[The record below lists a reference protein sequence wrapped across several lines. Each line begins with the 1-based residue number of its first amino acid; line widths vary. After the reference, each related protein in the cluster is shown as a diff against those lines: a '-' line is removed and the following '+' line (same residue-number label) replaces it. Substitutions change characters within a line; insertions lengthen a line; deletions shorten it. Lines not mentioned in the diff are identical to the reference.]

1 MLLDKLTIFD
11 WSLFYIRKM
20 INLPRKT
27 DFPFS
32 NYKTKRCVIFI
43 HWFTLILVV
52 DTRSVERTVD
62 RVRIYKFVTHSD
74 VNKSICQRQSNWYR
88 LLSTFRS
95 KCRDVELEFAF
106 SSTNTR
112 LSKHVVVSCG
122 DAECE
127 QALTPRDIY
136 SSILQAH
143 SGFINS
149 EHFTNESCV
158 RNFNGT
164 HEGTYEHTY

>member
-1 MLLDKLTIFD
+1 MFPPFTKFVLKLCRKWYRVKQTHQILCT
-11 WSLFYIRKM
+11 LFLSFYPLVTPISQSINHIPVLPSRTYQKFYVTLRSRPQFVRVQE

-43 HWFTLILVV
+43 HRFTLILVV

-62 RVRIYKFVTHSD
+62 RVRICKFVTHSD

-106 SSTNTR
+106 SSR
-112 LSKHVVVSCG
+112 SF
-122 DAECE
+122 D
-127 QALTPRDIY
+127 
-136 SSILQAH
+136 
-143 SGFINS
+143 
-149 EHFTNESCV
+149 
-158 RNFNGT
+158 
-164 HEGTYEHTY
+164 

>member
-1 MLLDKLTIFD
+1 MISRQTNTPEFVYPIFILLPTSNSNLTINQPKSPIIFQYFRHEPTNK
-11 WSLFYIRKM
+11 FYVTLRSRPQFVRVQV

-43 HWFTLILVV
+43 HRFTLILVV
-52 DTRSVERTVD
+52 DTRSEERTVD
-62 RVRIYKFVTHSD
+62 RARICKFVTHSD

-106 SSTNTR
+106 SSR
-112 LSKHVVVSCG
+112 S
-122 DAECE
+122 
-127 QALTPRDIY
+127 
-136 SSILQAH
+136 
-143 SGFINS
+143 
-149 EHFTNESCV
+149 
-158 RNFNGT
+158 FN
-164 HEGTYEHTY
+164 